1 MNTYPKSVSSLADNT
16 EDQKA
21 EEARNYFAV
30 ISTMMLQNR
39 RYGKD
44 SQNSA
49 MSIAEYRVLLYIISQ
64 LKPNAQELPPIELNV
79 KDYYSTI
86 GRNTKNG
93 SAYRHMRE
101 TLKKLSDR
109 SEWIPNEKGG
119 EFLGRWI
126 NKVQSEPRSGKFTIY
141 LQDDMAP
148 YLLNLKKQYTK
159 FQNAVMF
166 AMESKYSV
174 MLYMLL
180 KSYVIQN
187 RGSICFDTDDL
198 KARLDASQYK
208 NYAHFRQFCL
218 NPALEEINLYTE
230 LKVEAKAICNGKTVV
245 QVQFTTENLEKL
257 QDEESKQICL
267 QRLRA
272 VSKKYS
278 DKGQEQREEEP

>member
-1 MNTYPKSVSSLADNT
+1 MNTNPKTVSILADDT
-16 EDQKA
+16 VDQKS

-44 SQNSA
+44 AQNSA

-64 LKPNAQELPPIELNV
+64 LKPNAQTLPPIELNV

-86 GRNTKNG
+86 GRNAKNG

-109 SEWIPNEKGG
+109 SEWIPDAKGG

-126 NKVQSEPRSGKFTIY
+126 SKIQSEPRSGKFTIY

-187 RGSICFDTDDL
+187 QRIICFDTDDL

-208 NYAHFRQFCL
+208 NYAHFRQYCL
-218 NPALEEINLYTE
+218 DPALEEINLYTE
-230 LKVEAKAICNGKTVV
+230 LKVEAKAIYAGKTAV

-257 QDEESKQICL
+257 QDEESKQLCL
-267 QRLRA
+267 QRLKA
-272 VSKKYS
+272 VSNKYS
-278 DKGQEQREEEP
+278 ARDTEQTEKEP